1 MKLLLASDLNKSL
14 NLSNSCIPKT
24 HTHTLHTNTHLLLN
38 VTFKSSKHISV
49 CLQSLLDVYFVCW
62 FAKSLLCDTEYVVGS
77 SVRLCSLAKWVFD
90 VKNIC
95 LCSNYGLFTSASS
108 SARLFSL
115 LFLPVEEV
123 VVRDELAYDGL
134 SFRICAIKVF
144 LSFVFAQGKLY
155 GCHRCCILKQIF
167 ILLMLRKTENKMEV

>member
-1 MKLLLASDLNKSL
+1 M
-14 NLSNSCIPKT
+14 
-24 HTHTLHTNTHLLLN
+24 
-38 VTFKSSKHISV
+38 
-49 CLQSLLDVYFVCW
+49 
-62 FAKSLLCDTEYVVGS
+62 
-77 SVRLCSLAKWVFD
+77 FD

-115 LFLPVEEV
+115 LFSSSVEEV

-134 SFRICAIKVF
+134 SFRICAIKVL